1 MCEQCGHCSVRLR
14 LMLHAYACL
23 VALRSAGANTSWT
36 TRIGSMGC
44 FHTPSERRT
53 ASPWLM
59 SNSSSNCEHVVSHN
73 SFTECA
79 GRRGAVTNGDLV
91 DVRLRLLDSTCAQ
104 RKQNTTCEHTSNA
117 GALRGACCS
126 CDGTH
131 SRLAEK
137 RATHRAV
144 RKKAPPAA
152 RRKARARESTSEE
165 QRCWCMVLVH
175 GAAACVVCW
184 FSPREEALD
193 IPYNSRRSAP

>member
-1 MCEQCGHCSVRLR
+1 MGMGGR
-14 LMLHAYACL
+14 
-23 VALRSAGANTSWT
+23 
-36 TRIGSMGC
+36 GSDDGFLSKC
-44 FHTPSERRT
+44 VP
-53 ASPWLM
+53 
-59 SNSSSNCEHVVSHN
+59 
-73 SFTECA
+73 
-79 GRRGAVTNGDLV
+79 
-91 DVRLRLLDSTCAQ
+91 CAQ

-165 QRCWCMVLVH
+165 QRCWCMVLVQ
-175 GAAACVVCW
+175 
-184 FSPREEALD
+184 
-193 IPYNSRRSAP
+193 